1 MHQLESGWSYQ
12 GVTTTT
18 DHCVHMALLLTNH
31 LAMLATRDQK
41 KITYIKLNFA
51 HKLYF
56 LITQT
61 FDFNAR

>member
-1 MHQLESGWSYQ
+1 M
-12 GVTTTT
+12 TT